1 MAKVTRYFTL
11 IGLLS
16 LCAAATISGYY
27 LQECSRQA
35 LIGAGQAEGIQFVK
49 VFKNSIWEE
58 FSPYISELS
67 TLDNN
72 ALRQHYVINQAG
84 KSIRSLAKDSD
95 VLQLSIYDHNAKNI
109 FSTQIR
115 YLGLVPNNLASI
127 NQALQGKVVSNLYHR
142 DVINGLDS
150 MKLDRQVIYTY
161 VPVKDQKD
169 GSVKTVI
176 SVATD
181 VTDKY
186 SAAKTGLT
194 NGYFAIIILFF
205 SNFVLFVF
213 GLRKTNEYIS
223 NQDALNEKLQQ
234 HIDNR
239 YNYDSITRL
248 PKLHV
253 FYEQL
258 EKEMSN
264 ASEKELLLAVL
275 VVNLERIQKIND
287 TLGYKSGNELLM
299 EASNRLKQCIRKTDQ
314 VSRLGGDKFILLV
327 TDINAVDEVEQVID
341 HIRDAILEPFFIA
354 EHELFVSPA
363 IGVSMYPFESDDV
376 DSLIRKANAAMHKAR
391 KYGKNSANFYVEGVS
406 TQEAS
411 RFSIENS
418 LRHALERGEFEIYY
432 QPVVSLKTGA
442 VNSLEAL
449 LRWRSPRLGLVSPL
463 EFVPLL
469 EDTGM
474 IKEVGNWVLEQ
485 ACTDTVRWQNEGF
498 VNLKVNVNVSA
509 VQFLQNEILRQTD
522 NAIAVSGINP
532 HQLELEITESL
543 LLEGLGDTLKSLE
556 DLSSMG
562 VSLSIDDF
570 GTGYSSLAYIKRL
583 PINTLKIDR
592 TFVRDVSTNID
603 DAAIIDAICALS
615 RSLRFKVVV
624 EGVETAEQLY
634 YLRGIGVSAVQ
645 GHLFSRPMPANEVLE
660 FLRTKNKMTVFANV
674 S

>member
-16 LCAAATISGYY
+16 LCTAATLYGYFF
-27 LQECSRQA
+27 QKNSTNA
-35 LIGAGQAEGIQFVK
+35 LINIGQAEGVQFVNL
-49 VFKNSIWEE
+49 FKNTIWEN
-58 FSPYISELS
+58 FSPYLSELS
-67 TLDNN
+67 KLDNS
-72 ALRQHYVINQAG
+72 ALRQHYVVVEAG
-84 KSIRSLAKDSD
+84 KSIRVLAKDLTI
-95 VLQLSIYDHNAKNI
+95 LQLNIYDSNAKII
-109 FSTQIR
+109 FSTEIR
-115 YLGLVPNNLASI
+115 SLGKIANDKTAVDK
-127 NQALQGKVVSNLYHR
+127 ALQGSVVSNFYHK
-142 DVINGLDS
+142 DIINSLDS
-150 MKLDRQVIYTY
+150 MKLDRQVVYSFI
-161 VPVKDQKD
+161 PVKDPKD
-169 GSVKTVI
+169 GKINAVI
-176 SVATD
+176 SVTTD
-181 VTDKY
+181 ITDKFT
-186 SAAKTGLT
+186 AAKSVLT
-194 NGYFAIIILFF
+194 NGYFAIALIWFFIFILL
-205 SNFVLFVF
+205 VL
-213 GLRKTNEYIS
+213 GIRKANVYIS
-223 NQDALNEKLQQ
+223 NQDAINEKLQQ

-239 YNYDSITRL
+239 YNYDSITSL

-253 FYEQL
+253 FYEHL
-258 EKEMSN
+258 DKAMSN
-264 ASEKELLLAVL
+264 ASDNELLMAVM

-287 TLGYKSGNELLM
+287 TLGYKSGNELLL
-299 EASNRLKQCIRKTDQ
+299 EASNRLKQCVRKTDQ
-314 VSRLGGDKFILLV
+314 VSRLGGDKFIILI
-327 TDINAVDEVEQVID
+327 TDIHAVDEVEQFID
-341 HIRDAILEPFFIA
+341 HIRDAILEPFYIA
-354 EHELFVSPA
+354 DHELFVSPS
-363 IGVSMYPFESDDV
+363 IGVSLYPFESDDV

-391 KYGKNSANFYVEGVS
+391 KYGKNAANFYMEGVNR
-406 TQEAS
+406 QEAS

-449 LRWRSPRLGLVSPL
+449 LRWHSPQLGLVSPMD
-463 EFVPLL
+463 FVPLL

-485 ACTDTVRWQNEGF
+485 ACMDTVGWQNEGF
-498 VNLKVNVNVSA
+498 VNLKINVNVSA

-522 NAIAVSGINP
+522 NAIAMSGISP

-645 GHLFSRPMPANEVLE
+645 GHLFSRPMPARDVLAY
-660 FLRTKNKMTVFANV
+660 LKNKNQMTILAQTG
-674 S
+674 